1 MIFSRCCYCRCFGLL
16 LRRAEASAGIIT
28 PPNSAWR
35 EIDGRWL
42 CPLCYWWVY
51 YWQGAQGISSTAHS
65 QQGSPDPVLSIP
77 MRPLAESKKAG
88 PRGLA
93 VEEREV
99 TLPPPCRGRHR
110 RGQMRTA
117 YGISRAPRRIIER
130 DQLGREQRGV
140 DDQCSVAGCG
150 FAASSMASASFGSR
164 AAMTPYSSSRRTG
177 HMASNECLMRSTC
190 SGVMM

>member
-1 MIFSRCCYCRCFGLL
+1 MGGGCVR
-16 LRRAEASAGIIT
+16 SAIGGSTI
-28 PPNSAWR
+28 
-35 EIDGRWL
+35 GR
-42 CPLCYWWVY
+42 
-51 YWQGAQGISSTAHS
+51 AQGISSTAHS

-140 DDQCSVAGCG
+140 DDQRSVAGCG

-190 SGVMM
+190 SGVMMPTYLPIRGTVPHASQRRASYSITSSPRR